1 MLNRDHF
8 LRNFQ
13 IIVEIVGIQMTM
25 KWKKLQMGLLL
36 IIQDI
41 FSTEDKNIQARS
53 YLQSNKV
60 NGKIISWTYQIN
72 DKSF

>member
-1 MLNRDHF
+1 MLNRGHF

>member
-1 MLNRDHF
+1 MLNRGHF

-60 NGKIISWTYQIN
+60 NGNIISWTYQIN

>member
-1 MLNRDHF
+1 MLNRGHF

-36 IIQDI
+36 ITQDI

>member
-1 MLNRDHF
+1 MLNRGHF
-8 LRNFQ
+8 LKNFQ
-13 IIVEIVGIQMTM
+13 IIVEIAGIQMTM

>member
-8 LRNFQ
+8 LKNFQ